1 MKIKFAKYLAFAIFG
16 SALLFT
22 ACEED
27 PIVYDEPTI
36 EFANDVG
43 TSTVIN
49 FNQTEGFVYNFSI
62 TITGTADAGIQ
73 EVKGTRTK
81 LLGTT
86 TVEETNLDYSSEF
99 LNQTTFSKT
108 VTDNIQ
114 FLHFMNF
121 DKIEYKFWVTDK
133 EGNIADKTFTV
144 TENTPFPTA
153 KDGYFFHIAGLLH
166 GAYDLEN
173 DVTVASGGAA
183 ENKHMINTDVA
194 GQAFTGKWT
203 SGNDTKYFKLNTY
216 NYETALAMTAM
227 RAFNAETASID
238 VAAPAAN
245 DIYIALKGD
254 KYFVVKVTAVLPTFD
269 TGTGGNKGKIEFSYK
284 KF

>member
-1 MKIKFAKYLAFAIFG
+1 MKMKFVKYMALAIFG
-16 SALLFT
+16 SAVLFT
-22 ACEED
+22 SCEED

-36 EFANDVG
+36 EFAGDVG

-49 FNQTEGFVYNFSI
+49 FNQFENLTYNFSI
-62 TITGTADAGIQ
+62 TVTGTADAGVQ
-73 EVKGTRTK
+73 ELKVTRTK

-86 TVEETNLDYSSEF
+86 SVDESTFDYSAEF
-99 LNQTTFSKT
+99 LNQTTFSKV

-133 EGNIADKTFTV
+133 EGLISDITFTV
-144 TENTPFPTA
+144 TENTPFA
-153 KDGYFFHIAGLLH
+153 NSKDGYFFHIAGLLH

-173 DVTVASGGAA
+173 DMTVGQTGAA
-183 ENKHMINTDVA
+183 ANKHMINTDEA
-194 GQAFTGKWT
+194 GATFTGKWT
-203 SGNDTKYFKLNTY
+203 SGNETKYFKMNSY
-216 NYETALAMTAM
+216 DYTAGLAMVAM
-227 RAFNAETASID
+227 RAFDAAAASID
-238 VAAPAAN
+238 VSAPAAN
-245 DIYIALKGD
+245 DIFIALKGD
-254 KYFVVKVTAVLPTFD
+254 KYFVVKVTNVLPTFD